1 MSAKNI
7 REITLSDGA
16 TLQDRG
22 HVMMVVNGQP
32 VYASPPAEG
41 PISEEELLQ
50 LAEFVTTRKDVA
62 EAWMDRENPRLGNLT
77 PRQAVGA
84 GRGQDAA
91 NILRSFI
98 AL

>member
-1 MSAKNI
+1 
-7 REITLSDGA
+7 
-16 TLQDRG
+16 
-22 HVMMVVNGQP
+22 
-32 VYASPPAEG
+32 
-41 PISEEELLQ
+41 
-50 LAEFVTTRKDVA
+50 
-62 EAWMDRENPRLGNLT
+62 MDRENPRLGNLT